1 MDARMLKTLLRFLK
15 NCWGHKAKP
24 KAEQP
29 PPPAGYTKEEAQ
41 KVKER
46 LQGLGYLE

>member
-1 MDARMLKTLLRFLK
+1 MIQALRRFLQHV
-15 NCWGHKAKP
+15 WVRKAKP
-24 KAEQP
+24 KTNNP
-29 PPPAGYTKEEAQ
+29 PQTGYTKEEAR

>member
-1 MDARMLKTLLRFLK
+1 MINALRRFLK
-15 NCWGHKAKP
+15 RLCPHKTKP
-24 KAEQP
+24 KPEP
-29 PPPAGYTKEEAQ
+29 PPQGTGYTKEEAQ